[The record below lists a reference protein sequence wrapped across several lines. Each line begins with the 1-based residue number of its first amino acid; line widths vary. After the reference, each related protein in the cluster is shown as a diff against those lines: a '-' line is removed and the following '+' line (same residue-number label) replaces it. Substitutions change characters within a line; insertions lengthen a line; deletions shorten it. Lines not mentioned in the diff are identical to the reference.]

1 MYRRMKSEKEV
12 GGRRGDYWPHM
23 HRILLL
29 RRKREL
35 MTDAQDSPLSGH
47 FLRRCEQCFVGK
59 KCFHFWTENIE
70 CVRRILSFCLLRESE
85 RIVPIPAFTFLLDF
99 TVVDPIFNAICRKFY
114 QNKTIMSNI
123 VSPLICAVSVLFCS
137 VSWVGGWVDP
147 FCTNRNILPV
157 SVSSQSRLLNLG
169 GGGVKVHM

>member
-1 MYRRMKSEKEV
+1 MYRRMIEV
-12 GGRRGDYWPHM
+12 RKGGRGKKRRLFATYAPDSSSPEKKGANDRRTGFTSFRALFAP
-23 HRILLL
+23 L
-29 RRKREL
+29 RTMFCR
-35 MTDAQDSPLSGH
+35 
-47 FLRRCEQCFVGK
+47 K

-70 CVRRILSFCLLRESE
+70 CVQRILSFCLLRESE

-137 VSWVGGWVDP
+137 VSWVGGSTL
-147 FCTNRNILPV
+147 FAQTETFYL
-157 SVSSQSRLLNLG
+157 SLFHLSQGYLIWG
-169 GGGVKVHM
+169 GGQGTM

>member
-99 TVVDPIFNAICRKFY
+99 TVVDPIFSAICKKFY

-137 VSWVGGWVDP
+137 VSWVGGSTL
-147 FCTNRNILPV
+147 FAQTETFYL
-157 SVSSQSRLLNLG
+157 SLFHLSQGYLIWG
-169 GGGVKVHM
+169 GGQGTM